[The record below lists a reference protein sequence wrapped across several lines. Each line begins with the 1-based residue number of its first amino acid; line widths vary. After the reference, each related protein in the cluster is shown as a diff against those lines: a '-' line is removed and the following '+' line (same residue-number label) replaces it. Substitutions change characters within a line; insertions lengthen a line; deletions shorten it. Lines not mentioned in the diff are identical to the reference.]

1 MSSTLI
7 LSLFQSFFFRET
19 NFYFYQFLSNF
30 LRYYFLN
37 FLSFYLYYIFA
48 VYFSSN
54 SSLLKFFSSIIANF
68 LYLFTSI
75 LNLSSNSIT
84 TSFVFSKFF
93 HFSQVPFSAINPF
106 YYTKYFTTSL
116 IFLWFRIFSTFYSL
130 TPSTSTNF
138 ASFTFYSPTCSLYY
152 TTQLTFT
159 TR

>member
-7 LSLFQSFFFRET
+7 SPLFQSFFFRET
-19 NFYFYQFLSNF
+19 NFYFYQFFSNF
-30 LRYYFLN
+30 LRYFSLN
-37 FLSFYLYYIFA
+37 FISFYLYYIFA

-54 SSLLKFFSSIIANF
+54 SFLLKFFFSTIANF
-68 LYLFTSI
+68 LYFFTFI
-75 LNLSSNSIT
+75 LNLSSNFIT
-84 TSFVFSKFF
+84 AFFAFFKSF
-93 HFSQVPFSAINPF
+93 HFSPILFSAVNPF

-116 IFLWFRIFSTFYSL
+116 IFLWFRIFSTFHSL

-138 ASFTFYSPTCSLYY
+138 ASFTFYPPTCSLYY